1 MTRTTSAAAEGGTPM
16 KVVADE
22 RSNSVLISGD
32 QNQRVRV
39 RALIAHLDTQLE
51 AGGDTRV
58 RYLHYAIADKIAPK
72 LKEQMTGIAQAT
84 AGAGGAPGAGASPQ
98 AQAEKNS
105 LIWAD
110 PSNNALI
117 ITAPPKIMRQ
127 IMAIID
133 KLDIRRPQ
141 VLVEAIIAD
150 VNVNKTA
157 ELGVNWAAY
166 GTGSNVPAAAFDSR
180 VGGTS
185 IVDLAGAIQNPANV
199 SDALLNGTT
208 LGLGRIGSGAV
219 NFAAILR
226 AIQADSHTNII
237 ATPSAI
243 TMDDQEAELKV
254 AQEVPFITG
263 SFTNSGAG

>member
-32 QNQRVRV
+32 QNQRIRV
-39 RALIAHLDTQLE
+39 RALIAHLDTPLE
-51 AGGDTRV
+51 AGGDTPE
-58 RYLHYAIADKIAPK
+58 RYLHYANADKIAPK
-72 LKEQMTGIAQAT
+72 LKEQMTGIEQAT
-84 AGAGGAPGAGASPQ
+84 GGPAGAPGGGGSPQ
-98 AQAEKNS
+98 AQADKNS

-110 PSNNALI
+110 PSNYALV
-117 ITAPPKIMRQ
+117 ITAPPKIKRQ

-166 GTGSNVPAAAFDSR
+166 GTGSNDPEAAFDSS
-180 VGGTS
+180 VGVTS
-185 IVDLAGAIQNPANV
+185 IVDLAGAIQNPTFV
-199 SDALLNGTT
+199 SDALLYGTT
-208 LGLGRIGSGAV
+208 FVLVRIVSCAV

-226 AIQADSHTNII
+226 AIQAD
-237 ATPSAI
+237 
-243 TMDDQEAELKV
+243 
-254 AQEVPFITG
+254 
-263 SFTNSGAG
+263 

>member
-1 MTRTTSAAAEGGTPM
+1 DRANNVNRMMRIIRRIDQVGDQDIEVVPLQNASAAEVVRVMNSLYQGAAAAAEGGTPIRL
-16 KVVADE
+16 VADE

-32 QNQRVRV
+32 QNQRLRV
-39 RALIAHLDTQLE
+39 RTLIAGLDTPLE

-58 RYLHYAIADKIAPK
+58 RYLHYANADKIAPK
-72 LKEQMTGIAQAT
+72 LKEQMTGIAQQAAT
-84 AGAGGAPGAGASPQ
+84 GGAPGAGASPQ

-117 ITAPPKIMRQ
+117 ITAPPKVMRQ

-208 LGLGRIGSGAV
+208 L
-219 NFAAILR
+219 
-226 AIQADSHTNII
+226 
-237 ATPSAI
+237 
-243 TMDDQEAELKV
+243 
-254 AQEVPFITG
+254 
-263 SFTNSGAG
+263 